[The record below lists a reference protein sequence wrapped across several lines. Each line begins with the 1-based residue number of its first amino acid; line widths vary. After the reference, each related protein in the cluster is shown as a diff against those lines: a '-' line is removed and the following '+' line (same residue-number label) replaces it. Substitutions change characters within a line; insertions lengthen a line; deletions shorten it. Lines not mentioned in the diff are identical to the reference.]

1 VGRSLRV
8 WAGAWCF
15 LILGL
20 GACGD
25 APEIPPEVTA
35 YGLTVETARLAP
47 TLRLFN
53 FPDYLDPAL
62 IREFRE
68 MYGVRI
74 IQDFF
79 DTNESMM
86 ARLRAAGGAGGGF
99 DVVVASDYAVGILV
113 DEGML
118 QELDPA
124 LLPNRSGLHGLFTR
138 LPFDPQGRFS
148 VPYQWGTTGLGIRTD
163 RVVGTEEDW
172 ATWGLLFDPARGVR
186 FALLDDPRESIGAAL
201 LYLGYSVN
209 SREPGEHALAELL
222 LAQTRE
228 RAAAFTPA
236 TTGRDLLVAGE
247 LDVSHNHSGD
257 VGQAA
262 EEDERVTYVIP
273 REGAVVW
280 SDNMV
285 IPRGSEAAYTAHVF
299 MNFILDPA
307 VGARLTNYSRYSSP
321 NEASWTLLDDELREG
336 MDALLDGELF
346 DRLEFIEDLGDER
359 RMFDEMWTRIKAG
372 AGR

>member
-1 VGRSLRV
+1 M
-8 WAGAWCF
+8 GAW
-15 LILGL
+15 LVILAA

-25 APEIPPEVTA
+25 TPELPPEVTA

-53 FPDYLDPAL
+53 FPDYLDPEL

-68 MYGVRI
+68 SYGVRI
-74 IQDFF
+74 VQDFF
-79 DTNESMM
+79 DTNEAMM
-86 ARLRAAGGAGGGF
+86 ARLRAGGGGGGF
-99 DVVVASDYAVGILV
+99 DLVVASDYAVGILAE
-113 DEGML
+113 EGRL

-124 LLPNRSGLHGLFTR
+124 LLPNRGGLHPLFTA
-138 LPFDPQGRFS
+138 LPFDPQSRFS

-163 RVVGTEEDW
+163 RVAGTPEDW
-172 ATWGLLFDPARGVR
+172 ATWGLLFDPARGAR

-201 LYLGYSVN
+201 IYLGYSVN
-209 SREPGEHALAELL
+209 SRDGAEHARAELL
-222 LAQTRE
+222 LTETRQ

-262 EEDERVTYVIP
+262 EENERVTYVIP

-280 SDNMV
+280 ADNLV

-321 NEASWTLLDDELREG
+321 NEASWPLLDDELRGG
-336 MDALLDGELF
+336 MDALLEGELF
-346 DRLEFIEDLGDER
+346 DRLEFIQDLGEER
-359 RMFDEMWTRIKAG
+359 RLFDEMWTRVKAG